1 MIKEIYAYTTTNG
14 AVCTNKEEAIQ
25 EEFKTNPYCKE
36 FLIFTPTITDNKVEV
51 GAVCAGNKVDSLKTV
66 KDRLSTE
73 KVVWINNEDTYY
85 FISMLCG
92 YKTKFDDFEGRGLYQ
107 IRPNDFTLRFIPSLI
122 SYYNSEYN
130 QIMLYDIN
138 KYIKLVDYFDN
149 RIANITA
156 SFKQN

>member
-1 MIKEIYAYTTTNG
+1 MIKEINTFITTNG
-14 AVCTNKEEAIQ
+14 TICTDKEEAIH

-66 KDRLSTE
+66 KNRLSTE
-73 KVVWINNEDTYY
+73 KVVWVNNEDTYY
-85 FISMLCG
+85 FICMLCG
-92 YKTKFDDFEGRGLYQ
+92 YEIEPYDFRGKGLYQ
-107 IRPNDFTLRFIPSLI
+107 IKPDDFKLRFIPSLI

>member
-1 MIKEIYAYTTTNG
+1 MIKEINTFITTNG
-14 AVCTNKEEAIQ
+14 TIYTNKEEAIQ

-51 GAVCAGNKVDSLKTV
+51 GAVCAGNKVDSLKIV

-73 KVVWINNEDTYY
+73 KVVWVNNEDTYH

-92 YKTKFDDFEGRGLYQ
+92 YKTKFDDFEDRGLYQ
-107 IRPNDFTLRFIPSLI
+107 IRPGDFTLRFIPDFI
-122 SYYNSEYN
+122 DYYNSEYN
-130 QIMLYDIN
+130 QIMFYDIN